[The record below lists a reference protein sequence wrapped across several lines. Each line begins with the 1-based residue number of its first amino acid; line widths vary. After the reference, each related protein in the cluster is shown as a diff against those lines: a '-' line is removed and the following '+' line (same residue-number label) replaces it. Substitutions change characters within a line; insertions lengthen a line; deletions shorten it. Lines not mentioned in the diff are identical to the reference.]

1 MKTLDF
7 VNGAIYNYHGI
18 PSIWSAKR
26 NIQGKR
32 GRGLMCMWLEWQ
44 TMESKLGVEKNW
56 GQLKTTI
63 WSPLTSCL
71 LIVSAWVVLGQS
83 CHGWDHSYWV
93 AYWAWTS
100 KMIHSPAV
108 SWCWLKPGSSAGH
121 IDRSTSQRPSGGLD
135 FSRMAARF
143 YKADL

>member
-7 VNGAIYNYHGI
+7 VNGTIYNYHGI

-44 TMESKLGVEKNW
+44 SMESKLGVDKNW

-63 WSPLTSCL
+63 WLPLTSCL
-71 LIVSAWVVLGQS
+71 LIVIAWIVLGQS
-83 CHGWDHSYWV
+83 CHSWDQLLGGSIGLEHLRWFTQL
-93 AYWAWTS
+93 AA
-100 KMIHSPAV
+100 
-108 SWCWLKPGSSAGH
+108 SWCWVKPGSSAGH

-135 FSRMAARF
+135 FSQMAARF
-143 YKADL
+143 